1 MNENL
6 NVIVTEE
13 DGRWNDEDWLTEQAS
28 ISAMQDA
35 VDHGVEVG

>member
-1 MNENL
+1 MNDNL

-13 DGRWNDEDWLTEQAS
+13 DERWNDEAWLTEQAD

>member
-1 MNENL
+1 MNE

-13 DGRWNDEDWLTEQAS
+13 DERWNDEAWLTEQAD

-35 VDHGVEVG
+35 VDHGVEVR